1 METAVY
7 SNTYWLVNFQ
17 ADNALYVSCSF
28 HSDGMWSYAKNYY
41 CMQTLIRL
49 TVFNNHKYLFLHLS
63 TVYQAMHVSGDLF
76 DHPMCSALILGYR
89 DVRMVSPSSNF
100 SLLLHQLMWQTM
112 PLVLKVL

>member
-28 HSDGMWSYAKNYY
+28 HSDG
-41 CMQTLIRL
+41 IRL

-100 SLLLHQLMWQTM
+100 SLLLHQLM
-112 PLVLKVL
+112 